1 MEDLR
6 RILHVEDDD
15 DILQLVRLSLDMLGG
30 FEVLQCTSGAEALEK
45 AEAFAPDL
53 ILIDFMMP
61 DMNGHA
67 TLQALRARPSL
78 RDVPA
83 IYMTAKDLRLE
94 SDPVLAGTA
103 IGTIAKPFDAMEL
116 PQQVRALWAR
126 RGAVAG

>member
-15 DILQLVRLSLDMLGG
+15 DILQMAKLSLEMLGG
-30 FEVLQCTSGAEALEK
+30 FELLQCASGPEAIEK

-61 DMNGHA
+61 GMNGHA
-67 TLQALRARPSL
+67 TILALREKPAL

-94 SDPVLAGTA
+94 ADPGVAATA
-103 IGTIAKPFDAMEL
+103 IGTIPKPFDAVEL
-116 PQQVRALWAR
+116 PDRVRALWQAR
-126 RGAVAG
+126 PAAR

>member
-15 DILQLVRLSLDMLGG
+15 DILQLVKLSLELLGG
-30 FEVLQCTSGAEALEK
+30 YVLLQCSSGREAVEK
-45 AEAFAPDL
+45 AEAFGPDL

-67 TLQALRARPSL
+67 TLLALRSKPAL

-83 IYMTAKDLRLE
+83 IFMTAKDLRLDA
-94 SDPVLAGTA
+94 DPTVASAA
-103 IGTIAKPFDAMEL
+103 IGTIAKPFDAMAL
-116 PQQVRALWAR
+116 PDQVRALWTR
-126 RGAVAG
+126 SRTSTR